1 MDTRRTLLAVSKDLS
16 IWKKWKSGFRGQD
29 HQNPL
34 TPLPAVPRGFRYLA
48 DSFVGNRLLAI
59 LFLVTSPCSAG
70 KRDSGNND
78 KEPDDIVAAH

>member
-1 MDTRRTLLAVSKDLS
+1 MDTGRHIARREQGPEHLQE
-16 IWKKWKSGFRGQD
+16 WKSGLRGQD

>member
-1 MDTRRTLLAVSKDLS
+1 MDTGRHIARREQGPEHLEKMEERVPGTGPPKPAHS
-16 IWKKWKSGFRGQD
+16 
-29 HQNPL
+29 
-34 TPLPAVPRGFRYLA
+34 LPAVPRGFRYLA

-70 KRDSGNND
+70 KRDSGHND